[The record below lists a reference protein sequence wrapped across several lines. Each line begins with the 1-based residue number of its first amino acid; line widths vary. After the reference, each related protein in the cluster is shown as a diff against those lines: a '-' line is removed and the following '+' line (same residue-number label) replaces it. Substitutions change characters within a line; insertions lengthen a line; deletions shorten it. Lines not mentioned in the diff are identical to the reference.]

1 MKKILLLLILVPAIA
16 HSQSK
21 VMRNLADDF
30 PEARVLMF
38 YHSTLNM
45 LNLEDDPEFAE
56 MIRDIEKIKV
66 LIIENSLT
74 DDKKAVVADLKLD
87 LGKYDFE
94 ELMTINSKDY
104 DIGVYIN
111 DDDGNIEGFFFIM
124 NEEESLITVD
134 LVGSMPVSD
143 VGMLIDKMKQAND
156 F

>member
-1 MKKILLLLILVPAIA
+1 
-16 HSQSK
+16 
-21 VMRNLADDF
+21 MRNLADEF
-30 PEARVLMF
+30 PDARVLMF

-66 LIIENSLT
+66 LIVEKSSS
-74 DDKKAVVADLKLD
+74 DDKNEAVTELKLD

-111 DDDGNIEGFFFIM
+111 DDDGDIDGFFFIM
-124 NEEESLITVD
+124 NEEDSLIAVD